1 MIDPKKIEEIAKQIG
16 NAIPPQVRQFA
27 DDVEAKV
34 KQVLQAKLADLDFV
48 SREEFDVQRQ
58 VLLRTREKVEQ
69 MEQQLAALMAEK
81 TADDTKIQ
89 SFEATGLPS
98 SDQQ

>member
-1 MIDPKKIEEIAKQIG
+1 MIDPKKIEDIAKQIG

-34 KQVLQAKLADLDFV
+34 KQVLQSKLVDMDFV

-58 VLLRTREKVEQ
+58 VLLRTREKVEKL
-69 MEQQLAALMAEK
+69 EQQLAAILAEK
-81 TADDTKIQ
+81 TQQFDAKD
-89 SFEATGLPS
+89 LPS

>member
-16 NAIPPQVRQFA
+16 NVIPPQVRQFA

-69 MEQQLAALMAEK
+69 MEQQLATLLVEK
-81 TADDTKIQ
+81 KQLSDKVQPFDSAD
-89 SFEATGLPS
+89 LPS
-98 SDQQ
+98 SDQE

>member
-1 MIDPKKIEEIAKQIG
+1 MIDPKKIEDIAKQIG
-16 NAIPPQVRQFA
+16 NAIPPQLRQFA

-34 KQVLQAKLADLDFV
+34 KQVLQSKLTELDFV

-58 VLLRTREKVEQ
+58 VLLRTREKLEK

-81 TADDTKIQ
+81 TQDMKTQ
-89 SFEATGLPS
+89 PLPS
-98 SDQQ
+98 SDQE

>member
-16 NAIPPQVRQFA
+16 TVIPPQLRQFA

-69 MEQQLAALMAEK
+69 MEQQLAVLLAEQH
-81 TADDTKIQ
+81 TASAHLQQFDTT
-89 SFEATGLPS
+89 ELPS
-98 SDQQ
+98 SDQK

>member
-16 NAIPPQVRQFA
+16 NVIPPQVRQFA

-69 MEQQLAALMAEK
+69 MEQQLAALLAEK
-81 TADDTKIQ
+81 APVSEQIQ
-89 SFEATGLPS
+89 QFDAAELPS
-98 SDQQ
+98 SDQK

>member
-1 MIDPKKIEEIAKQIG
+1 MIDPKKIEDIAKQIG

-34 KQVLQAKLADLDFV
+34 KQVLQNKLADMDFV

-58 VLLRTREKVEQ
+58 VLLRTREKVEKL
-69 MEQQLAALMAEK
+69 EQQLTALLAEK
-81 TADDTKIQ
+81 TQKFDAKD
-89 SFEATGLPS
+89 LPT
-98 SDQQ
+98 SDQL

>member
-1 MIDPKKIEEIAKQIG
+1 MIDPKKIEDIAKQIG

-27 DDVEAKV
+27 DDVENKV
-34 KQVLQAKLADLDFV
+34 KQVLQQKLADLDFV

-58 VLLRTREKVEQ
+58 VLLRTREKVEKL
-69 MEQQLAALMAEK
+69 EQQLAVLLAEK
-81 TADDTKIQ
+81 TSQFDQTD
-89 SFEATGLPS
+89 LPS

>member
-1 MIDPKKIEEIAKQIG
+1 MIDPKKIEEIARQIG
-16 NAIPPQVRQFA
+16 NVIPPQVRQFA
-27 DDVEAKV
+27 DDVESKV

-69 MEQQLAALMAEK
+69 MEQQLAVLLAEK
-81 TADDTKIQ
+81 KQVKDKIQ
-89 SFEATGLPS
+89 QFDVTDLPS
-98 SDQQ
+98 SDQK

>member
-1 MIDPKKIEEIAKQIG
+1 MIDAKKIEDIAKQIG

-34 KQVLQAKLADLDFV
+34 KQVLQNKLADMDFV

-58 VLLRTREKVEQ
+58 VLLRTREKLEQ
-69 MEQQLAALMAEK
+69 LEQQVAALMAEK
-81 TADDTKIQ
+81 TQQFNNK
-89 SFEATGLPS
+89 ELPS

>member
-1 MIDPKKIEEIAKQIG
+1 MLDPKKIEEIARQIG
-16 NAIPPQVRQFA
+16 AVIPPQLKQFA
-27 DDVEAKV
+27 DELESKV

-58 VLLRTREKVEQ
+58 VLLRTREKVEA
-69 MEQQLAALMAEK
+69 MEQQLAALLAEK
-81 TADDTKIQ
+81 TQDFRQT
-89 SFEATGLPS
+89 ELPS

>member
-1 MIDPKKIEEIAKQIG
+1 MIDPKKIEDIAKQIG

-34 KQVLQAKLADLDFV
+34 KQVLQSKLTELDFV

-58 VLLRTREKVEQ
+58 VLLRTREKLEK

-81 TADDTKIQ
+81 TQDMKTQ
-89 SFEATGLPS
+89 PLPS
-98 SDQQ
+98 SDQE

>member
-1 MIDPKKIEEIAKQIG
+1 MLDPKKIEEIARQIG
-16 NAIPPQVRQFA
+16 AVIPQQLKQFA
-27 DDVEAKV
+27 DELESKV

-58 VLLRTREKVEQ
+58 VLLRTREKVEA
-69 MEQQLAALMAEK
+69 MEQQLAALLAEK
-81 TADDTKIQ
+81 TQDFRQ
-89 SFEATGLPS
+89 NELPS

>member
-1 MIDPKKIEEIAKQIG
+1 MIDPKKIEDIAKQIG

-34 KQVLQAKLADLDFV
+34 KQVLHNKLADMDFV

-58 VLLRTREKVEQ
+58 VLLRTREKVEKL
-69 MEQQLAALMAEK
+69 EQQLTALLAEK
-81 TADDTKIQ
+81 TQKFDAKD
-89 SFEATGLPS
+89 LPT
-98 SDQQ
+98 SDQL

>member
-1 MIDPKKIEEIAKQIG
+1 MLDPKKIEDIAKQIG

-34 KQVLQAKLADLDFV
+34 KQVLQSKLVELDFV

-58 VLLRTREKVEQ
+58 VLLRTREKLEK

-81 TADDTKIQ
+81 TQDMTPQ
-89 SFEATGLPS
+89 QLPS
-98 SDQQ
+98 SDQE